1 MNAKLIQVIQTT
13 HSIGQGTPEDP
24 AREVT
29 SYFSTDGQLLAV
41 DDPKQGTVQGNQPV
55 IGDLLYSA
63 QKAGGST
70 AYEALKKIQSQIT
83 TCHL

>member
-24 AREVT
+24 SHEIIH
-29 SYFSTDGQLLAV
+29 YFTTDGVLLAV
-41 DDPKQGTVQGNQPV
+41 DNTNQGTFQGTVQKTQPM
-55 IGDLLYSA
+55 D
-63 QKAGGST
+63 GST